1 MSEPDAWNDNAQNGW
16 AALHN
21 IREVLTQL
29 APPARCRTKR
39 SSPTAR
45 STCMRLR
52 C

>member
-1 MSEPDAWNDNAQNGW
+1 MSWEDNAKNGW

-29 APPARCRTKR
+29 APLAHCPTKR

-45 STCMRLR
+45 STCTRR
-52 C
+52 PC